1 MDNIPKEA
9 DGCVSYGTAT
19 PSCKAL
25 IQVYMITHRKAMPFD
40 GVKVLIVGIHE
51 SLSDDQALIEVK
63 AGKTKNG
70 RKYVLSI
77 VKTKQESHGVR
88 YFLQMDVEYEGAAL
102 SVKGHFIESGMTGYR
117 DTMVWELARREGIVS
132 STDNSKWCFDPYDKT
147 LKRPY
152 LMNLSEKEE
161 YDEMFP
167 DHPLSQC
174 RKFIQI

>member
-1 MDNIPKEA
+1 
-9 DGCVSYGTAT
+9 
-19 PSCKAL
+19 
-25 IQVYMITHRKAMPFD
+25 MPFD